1 MTMSEDGRR
10 RFELRGVVSSVGFES
25 GDRFVIGHWLSSPI
39 GPFTDLMWAAPDGTR
54 HLRVPSARALAF
66 VSGIYAFDQASVAPV
81 VATVT
86 TSSVE
91 VHAGDV
97 GVDLQGGHARHIPFS
112 SIPGV
117 TRWVQDPI
125 ARVTMGVRTY
135 GKSPTGVREWYR
147 AETYRRVLTASGSV
161 DGRDLGSL
169 APRIDPPV
177 RFGFSEPPRRPSM
190 VWLRPLLE
198 YRNGDGHP
206 G

>member
-1 MTMSEDGRR
+1 MTMSADGRR

-25 GDRFVIGHWLSSPI
+25 GLRDRPLALVADRRVHGSDVGGSRRHASP
-39 GPFTDLMWAAPDGTR
+39 
-54 HLRVPSARALAF
+54 PSAVGSRAF
-66 VSGIYAFDQASVAPV
+66 VRPGIYAFDNAAVAPV

-97 GVDLQGGHARHIPFS
+97 GVDLSGGLALPIPFS
-112 SIPGV
+112 SIPRV
-117 TRWVQDPI
+117 TRWVHDPI

-147 AETYRRVLTASGSV
+147 AQTYRRVLTASGSV
-161 DGRDLGSL
+161 DGRDLGPL

-198 YRNGDGHP
+198 HRNGDGHP